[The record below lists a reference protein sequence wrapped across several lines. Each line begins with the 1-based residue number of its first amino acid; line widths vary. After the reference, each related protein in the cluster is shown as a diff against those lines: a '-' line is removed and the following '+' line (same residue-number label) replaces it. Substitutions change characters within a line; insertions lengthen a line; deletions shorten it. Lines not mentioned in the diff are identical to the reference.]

1 MLYNYVVFYRK
12 YNERWWVIEF
22 ISLRCVWS
30 TTERGHTVARDVH

>member
-22 ISLRCVWS
+22 ISLRCVS
-30 TTERGHTVARDVH
+30 TTEKGHIVAGDVH